1 MRDDSST
8 RLSVFAYRH
17 ALELKPNYVRAWV
30 NMGISYAN
38 QNKHLTAAKYYA
50 KALRY
55 DIAARVSIYGNLTF
69 LLCRQNDTAEHIWSY
84 LRIACTALGRE
95 ELVTACD
102 ARDIRAFQDLC

>member
-1 MRDDSST
+1 MY
-8 RLSVFAYRH
+8 AYRH

-55 DIAARVSIYGNLTF
+55 ASIAAWHAF
-69 LLCRQNDTAEHIWSY
+69 DTARLGKTSQQSTFGRTY
-84 LRIACTALGRE
+84 ASPALRLLARIYSLGLTRATSAC
-95 ELVTACD
+95 
-102 ARDIRAFQDLC
+102 